1 MRKRLFTLGLV
12 TIVTASMLAGCG
24 SKNTNS
30 ATATDTTDTT
40 EASMTITEKKMYAD
54 FAKGCPDSF
63 EPSGDWSN
71 GSMFNVTWRRT
82 SCTYEDGK
90 LQLTIDKDPKGD
102 SIPYSGAELRSKDFY
117 GYGRYE
123 VSMKAIK
130 NDGVVSS
137 LFTYT

>member
-1 MRKRLFTLGLV
+1 
-12 TIVTASMLAGCG
+12 
-24 SKNTNS
+24 
-30 ATATDTTDTT
+30 
-40 EASMTITEKKMYAD
+40 MTITEKKMNAD

-102 SIPYSGAELRSKDFY
+102 SIPYSGADSEAEPAKSGKCETGENKQAAQAAACADAGDHPR
-117 GYGRYE
+117 GRDAGNE
-123 VSMKAIK
+123 AAHTRRHRTQHSCGAPDA
-130 NDGVVSS
+130 NPAG
-137 LFTYT
+137 